1 MRREQGATLLV
12 VLIML
17 VVLTLL
23 GVAGMRMSTSSLQI
37 VGNMQA
43 RKFTENI
50 ASQAI
55 EDVMNSIAPFNS
67 PTGTVTLRVQNPD
80 GSDGT
85 ATAAAYTGAAPAST
99 DFISLPTPSGV
110 KVAVSKRV
118 CQFSAPASGY
128 SAVSTIAPED
138 NLWEFTVVVQ
148 DTFTNANSTMVQGTK
163 IRQLAGSCS

>member
-1 MRREQGATLLV
+1 MRRQDGATLLV

-43 RKFTENI
+43 RKFTDNV

-55 EDVMNSIAPFNS
+55 EDVMNSIAPFNA
-67 PTGTVTLRVQNPD
+67 PTGNVTLRT
-80 GSDGT
+80 GGT
-85 ATAAAYTGAAPAST
+85 TVSTPAYTGASPVAADYVNLPSPA
-99 DFISLPTPSGV
+99 GV
-110 KVAVSKRV
+110 KVAISKRV

-138 NLWEFTVVVQ
+138 NLWEFTVTVQ
-148 DTFTNANSTMVQGTK
+148 DTFTNATSTMVQGTK
-163 IRQLAGSCS
+163 IRQLSGSCT

>member
-17 VVLTLL
+17 VVVTLL
-23 GVAGMRMSTSSLQI
+23 GVAGMRMSTSSMQI

-43 RKFTENI
+43 RKFTENV

-67 PTGTVTLRVQNPD
+67 PTGNVTLRT
-80 GSDGT
+80 GGT
-85 ATAAAYTGAAPAST
+85 TVSATSYTGTSPASS
-99 DFISLPTPSGV
+99 DYVSLPSPAGI

-138 NLWEFTVVVQ
+138 DLWEFTVNVQ
-148 DTFTNANSTMVQGTK
+148 DTFTGATSAMVQGTK
-163 IRQLAGSCS
+163 IRMLAGSCP

>member
-1 MRREQGATLLV
+1 MKRERGATLLV

-23 GVAGMRMSTSSLQI
+23 GVAGMRMSTSSLQV

-43 RKFTENI
+43 RKFTENV

-55 EDVMNSIAPFNS
+55 EDVMNSITPFTS
-67 PTGTVTLRVQNPD
+67 PTGNVTLRTGGTTV
-80 GSDGT
+80 T
-85 ATAAAYTGAAPAST
+85 ATAYTGTSPVSTDYVSLPAPA
-99 DFISLPTPSGV
+99 GV

-138 NLWEFTVVVQ
+138 DLWEFTVNVQ
-148 DTFTNANSTMVQGTK
+148 DTFTGATSTMVQGAK
-163 IRQLAGSCS
+163 IRMLAGSCP